1 MGFYGRLG
9 FRETGLLYDP
19 EGLTY
24 RGISR
29 TPVCIYTVAR
39 RMALFS
45 QLLNSLGI
53 SQPALIAAI
62 LLAYAAVSAVF
73 IVTERR
79 EPKSTLAWLLLMLL
93 FPGVGVLAYLFFGR
107 GARAFSAEKSLRQ
120 KLLDTNTTDTLK
132 RLVQAQRDELQNG
145 TRLTELERR
154 TVRLLVRN
162 SASLLTLDNR
172 VTLLQN
178 AAQKYPR
185 LIQDLA
191 AAQHS
196 ISMQYYGWETDPFTE
211 KLGDVLC
218 ERAKAGVQ
226 VRVLYD
232 WLGSWGALKPAYIK
246 RLRDS
251 SVRFE
256 PYLFHKKLHDIG
268 YRNHRKIVVV
278 DGRIGYIGGM
288 NMAEEHLTGGKH
300 FSAWRDTAIRI
311 EGDAVIP
318 LQLIFAAG
326 WFNTVGERMDDPAFY
341 RPNPPPPSE
350 GGVPVQ
356 IVSAG
361 PDSEWG
367 AIRQTYFRLIANAQH
382 HLYIQSPFFILD
394 ESISE
399 ALKAACLAG
408 VDVRIM
414 LQPRGGVFQ
423 VPYRAGLTFCDEIA
437 RAGGKIFFYQAGY
450 LHAKTMM
457 VDSAMCSIGTANLDT
472 RSTGINYEC
481 NAIIYDDAFTA
492 LLERDFLADLDR
504 CAAFSPFEYRRR
516 SRWSR
521 FVDSTYRLL
530 SPLL

>member
-1 MGFYGRLG
+1 
-9 FRETGLLYDP
+9 
-19 EGLTY
+19 
-24 RGISR
+24 
-29 TPVCIYTVAR
+29 
-39 RMALFS
+39 MALFT
-45 QLLNSLGI
+45 QLLTALGI
-53 SQPALIAAI
+53 SQPALIVAI
-62 LLAYAAVSAVF
+62 LLVYVTASTIF

-79 EPKSTLAWLLLMLL
+79 EPKSTLAWLLMMLL

-107 GARAFSAEKSLRQ
+107 GARAFGAEKSLRQ
-120 KLLDTNTTDTLK
+120 KLLDSNTTDTLK
-132 RLVQAQRDELQNG
+132 RLLQAQTEELQHG
-145 TRLTELERR
+145 SRLTQLEHR

-172 VTLLQN
+172 VELLQN
-178 AAQKYPR
+178 ASRKYPR
-185 LIQDLA
+185 LLEDLA

-196 ISMQYYGWETDPFTE
+196 ISIQYYSWETDAFTE
-211 KLGDVLC
+211 KLADVLC
-218 ERAKAGVQ
+218 DRVKAGVQ

-232 WLGSWGALKPAYIK
+232 WLGSYGAIKPAYIK
-246 RLRDS
+246 RLRDAG
-251 SVRFE
+251 VRIE
-256 PYLFHKKLHDIG
+256 AYLFHKKLHDIG

-278 DGRIGYIGGM
+278 DGRIGFTGGM

-300 FSAWRDTAIRI
+300 FKSWRDTAIRI

-326 WFNTVGERMDDPAFY
+326 WYNTVGERMDDPSFY
-341 RPNPPPPSE
+341 RPNPPPPAAN
-350 GGVPVQ
+350 GVPMQ

-367 AIRQTYFRLIANAQH
+367 AIRQTYFRLIANAQRH
-382 HLYIQSPFFILD
+382 IYIQSPFFILD
-394 ESISE
+394 ESLSE
-399 ALKAACLAG
+399 ALKAACLGG

-437 RAGGKIFFYQAGY
+437 RAGGKIYFYQAGY
-450 LHAKTMM
+450 LHAKTMAI
-457 VDSAMCSIGTANLDT
+457 DGSMCSIGTANFDT

-481 NAIIYDDAFTA
+481 NAIIYDDAFTSR
-492 LLERDFLADLDR
+492 LEQDFIADLDK
-504 CAAFSPFEYRRR
+504 CSEFSPFEYRRR